1 MPAYIIARVQADL
14 PGAVLLHANLDRVA
28 LSGANFAGV
37 ALLGTVI
44 VNTDLSEVKG
54 LESVIHHTR
63 SLSHYGSPPK
73 RPGRASAL
81 DALQDINEPVIEPSA
96 GA

>member
-1 MPAYIIARVQADL
+1 
-14 PGAVLLHANLDRVA
+14 
-28 LSGANFAGV
+28 
-37 ALLGTVI
+37 VI

-73 RPGRASAL
+73 RPGLSSRR
-81 DALQDINEPVIEPSA
+81 SA
-96 GA
+96 GY